1 MKIGL
6 ATKGASDPRLL
17 EKIAVRADEL
27 GFDSFLV
34 TDHFMTPVSNRN
46 IDAWTFL
53 PYLAAKTTRIR
64 LGTCVT
70 PLPFRHPAM
79 LAKMVATADVLSG
92 GRIILGSGL
101 GWGRA
106 EFEGFSTWR
115 ELPDRAA
122 MSKEALELMTRLWT
136 SESPVDY
143 QGRFVS
149 VKGAVIE
156 PKPIQKPYP
165 SIWFGAMAPFHLR
178 LASRYGQGWIPV
190 GPRWTSAGVVPPEGY
205 AEMKKV
211 LSGELSRNG
220 NRGHDFVFSILIG
233 HADITTL
240 RADFERYEK
249 AGMNYFIVGQ
259 PRGADETFLKDLET
273 VSKDLASSL

>member
-6 ATKGASDPRLL
+6 ATKGASDPLLL
-17 EKIAVRADEL
+17 EKMAVRADEL

-46 IDAWTFL
+46 IDAWTLL
-53 PYLAAKTTRIR
+53 PYLAAKTTKIR

-79 LAKMVATADVLSG
+79 LAKMVATADVLSR

-101 GWGRA
+101 GWARS

-122 MSKEALELMTRLWT
+122 MAREALELMTRLWT

-143 QGRFVS
+143 DGKFVS
-149 VKGAVIE
+149 VKGAVVE

-178 LASRYGQGWIPV
+178 LAGRFGQGWIPV
-190 GPRWTSAGVVPPEGY
+190 GPRWTAAGVVSPEQY
-205 AEMKKV
+205 AEMKAV
-211 LSGELSRNG
+211 IVSELSKGGVRED
-220 NRGHDFVFSILIG
+220 DFTFSILIG
-233 HADITTL
+233 YSDIPTL
-240 RADFERYEK
+240 RSDFEKYER
-249 AGMNYFIVGQ
+249 AGMNYCMVGQ
-259 PRGADETFLKDLET
+259 PRGADESFLPQLEAVAKD
-273 VSKDLASSL
+273 VASSI

>member
-6 ATKGASDPRLL
+6 AAKGASDHRLL
-17 EKIAVRADEL
+17 ERMAVRADEL
-27 GFDSFLV
+27 GYDSFLV

-53 PYLAAKTTRIR
+53 PYLAAKTKRIR

-101 GWGRA
+101 GWSRP
-106 EFEGFSTWR
+106 EFDGFSTWR

-122 MSKEALELMTRLWT
+122 MSKESLELMTRLWT

-143 QGRFVS
+143 KGRFVS
-149 VKGAVIE
+149 VRGAVVE

-165 SIWFGAMAPFHLR
+165 AIWFGAMAPFHLR
-178 LASRYGQGWIPV
+178 LAGRYGQGWIPV
-190 GPRWTSAGVVPPEGY
+190 GPRWASADVVSPQRY
-205 AEMKKV
+205 AEMKEV
-211 LSGELSRNG
+211 IAGELSK
-220 NRGHDFVFSILIG
+220 RGTQGDGFVYSILLG
-233 HADITTL
+233 HADIATL
-240 RADFERYEK
+240 RSDVERYEK
-249 AGMNYFIVGQ
+249 EGMNYLIVGQ
-259 PRGADETFLKDLET
+259 PRDADETFLQNLE
-273 VSKDLASSL
+273 VLAKDLASSL

>member
-6 ATKGASDPRLL
+6 ATKGGSDPRLL
-17 EKIAVRADEL
+17 EKLAVRADEL

-34 TDHFMTPVSNRN
+34 TDHFMTPASNSN

-53 PYLAAKTTRIR
+53 PYLAARTERIR

-115 ELPDRAA
+115 ELPERAR
-122 MSKEALELMTRLWT
+122 MSKEALEVMTRLWM

-149 VKGAVIE
+149 VMGAVVE

-165 SIWFGAMAPFHLR
+165 SIWFGAMAPFHLK
-178 LASRYGQGWIPV
+178 LAGKYGQGWIPV
-190 GPRWTSAGVVPPEGY
+190 GPRWTLAGVVTPEKY
-205 AEMKKV
+205 AEMKAL
-211 LSGELSRNG
+211 LSAELFKGGTRRN
-220 NRGHDFVFSILIG
+220 DFVYSILIG
-233 HADITTL
+233 HADMATL
-240 RADFERYEK
+240 RSDFEKYER

-259 PRGADETFLKDLET
+259 PRGADESFLHDLE
-273 VSKDLASSL
+273 VLAKDLASSL